1 MKQGGHD
8 LAKQFQTGC
17 ADARAEVVGILD
29 PEKIL
34 DREGLHRWRDETK
47 HLFVNQALEL
57 GRVPGLFVRHV
68 VEEQVRAMEKSTAP
82 RFDTIVWN
90 NVVGKNGTI
99 DTYVKKVV
107 DVLNGTQLQLMV
119 QELDNAT
126 VPLADALKAMKGLR
140 DETKMINNEV
150 DSVKRE
156 AFCRATVFLAKLQK
170 RRDELVHRLSDL
182 APRCAAEESLES
194 PRSMVTRTNFAVVQ
208 AQRSVLESKEKTVS
222 VLTEAQKVMAESE
235 HGANQ
240 RETTGKLVKIA
251 EAREDVRRAD
261 VFVNAANGEAR
272 HGVVALVSG
281 NNVCTVVPR
290 TSKLET
296 TLATAANESVLN
308 ITVHLDAIGRVP
320 PYNEVRSSPGSCT
333 NKHNVSSYE
342 LEALQATIAN
352 VDAFHGMDE
361 VLDIFVALTES
372 VRRLEG
378 DVEIISK
385 DAQVAIVEL
394 QKALQ
399 HAGKAAEHAE
409 CAEKAVDRADA
420 RMKEVA
426 AMLGGVSNKNIS
438 VDAVC
443 SLMRQLNGAKKNIMR
458 LVQETLEDERRAT
471 DARRVAAGHGDSAPL
486 AKKASERSAEE
497 LELVRKG
504 ARRIREGVERDIQ
517 SIDLHLV
524 SLRNV
529 LLNLNSGR
537 ANGSRNLTAFCDEA
551 QDRVMGESIRVC
563 VVRLVRSRG
572 IADAATAHRRVR
584 DVAADLTTLH
594 GLSRDAGSH
603 SERAAAYAEE
613 SIALSKGEGASRS
626 VASARSGDAETDSG
640 VDVARQTSFPGTSA
654 NATLSAGRD
663 GEEEA
668 KVVDGKLSGNM
679 SMVMWVLVIGL
690 SLLFLLFVF
699 LFSLW
704 RPIRNRAK
712 AHVTSSEL

>member
-1 MKQGGHD
+1 
-8 LAKQFQTGC
+8 
-17 ADARAEVVGILD
+17 
-29 PEKIL
+29 
-34 DREGLHRWRDETK
+34 
-47 HLFVNQALEL
+47 
-57 GRVPGLFVRHV
+57 
-68 VEEQVRAMEKSTAP
+68 
-82 RFDTIVWN
+82 
-90 NVVGKNGTI
+90 
-99 DTYVKKVV
+99 
-107 DVLNGTQLQLMV
+107 
-119 QELDNAT
+119 
-126 VPLADALKAMKGLR
+126 
-140 DETKMINNEV
+140 
-150 DSVKRE
+150 
-156 AFCRATVFLAKLQK
+156 
-170 RRDELVHRLSDL
+170 
-182 APRCAAEESLES
+182 
-194 PRSMVTRTNFAVVQ
+194 
-208 AQRSVLESKEKTVS
+208 
-222 VLTEAQKVMAESE
+222 
-235 HGANQ
+235 
-240 RETTGKLVKIA
+240 
-251 EAREDVRRAD
+251 
-261 VFVNAANGEAR
+261 
-272 HGVVALVSG
+272 
-281 NNVCTVVPR
+281 
-290 TSKLET
+290 
-296 TLATAANESVLN
+296 
-308 ITVHLDAIGRVP
+308 
-320 PYNEVRSSPGSCT
+320 
-333 NKHNVSSYE
+333 
-342 LEALQATIAN
+342 
-352 VDAFHGMDE
+352 MDE

-378 DVEIISK
+378 GVESISK

-471 DARRVAAGHGDSAPL
+471 DARRVAADHGDSAPL

-504 ARRIREGVERDIQ
+504 ARRIREGVERDVQ

-551 QDRVMGESIRVC
+551 QDRVMGESIRVA

-640 VDVARQTSFPGTSA
+640 VDVARQTSVLGTSD

-663 GEEEA
+663 AEEEA
-668 KVVDGKLSGNM
+668 KVVGGKLSGNTTL
-679 SMVMWVLVIGL
+679 VMWVLVIGL